1 MKSVFLLQWQRF
13 RRAPV
18 MVLSFL
24 VMTII
29 FVALLAGNNPAARP
43 AILAY
48 ADDSLSEAAAEDWVA
63 SLNEAEEFDFRLME
77 EKEVREAVSAGDVP
91 LALRL
96 MDGNYRIVLAADDM
110 SRFVLEAFLNRK
122 YREEMRLKQV
132 EQQAPGSEFR
142 SEVVDVMEEPPI
154 QVATSTLEGK
164 KEFQYDNQLQML
176 FGMTLFFSVYTIMF
190 SLMKI
195 VEEKKQGTWDRLI
208 LSPVGKWEIYLGHLA
223 YSFAIGYFQI
233 VLIFVLFKYIFNFD
247 VGDRFGAI
255 LVIIACYTFAIV
267 ALSMLVM
274 SFVGRPQQLQA
285 VVPIIAT
292 GMAMIGGAFWPIEL
306 VSNKMLLA
314 ISKILPITYDLNAL
328 KGVAIYDRSWQ
339 ELSGPIS
346 ILLLFG
352 VVCMGIGINLMERRT
367 Y

>member
-18 MVLSFL
+18 MMLSFFG
-24 VMTII
+24 MTIV
-29 FVALLAGNNPAARP
+29 FVALLAGNNPSERP

-48 ADDSLSEAAAEDWVA
+48 ADDSLSMSEAEDWVA
-63 SLNEAEEFDFRLME
+63 SLNEAEEFKFELMN
-77 EKEVREAVSAGDVP
+77 EKDVREAVAAGDAQ

-96 MDGNYRIVLAADDM
+96 MKENYRIVLAADDM
-110 SRFVLEAFLNRK
+110 GRFVLEAFLNRK
-122 YREEMRLKQV
+122 YREEFRLQQV
-132 EQQAPGSEFR
+132 EQQTAGSDIR
-142 SEVVDVMEEPPI
+142 TEVADLMEEPVL
-154 QVATSTLEGK
+154 QVTTTTLAGTE
-164 KEFQYDNQLQML
+164 EFQYDNQLQLL

-195 VEEKKQGTWDRLI
+195 VEEKKHGTWDRLI

-233 VLIFVLFKYIFNFD
+233 VMIFILFKYVFDFD
-247 VGDRFGAI
+247 VGERFGVI
-255 LVIIACYTFAIV
+255 LLIIACYTFAIV

-274 SFVGRPQQLQA
+274 GLVSRPQQLQA
-285 VVPIIAT
+285 VVPIVAT

-306 VSNKMLLA
+306 VNSSTLLA
-314 ISKILPITYDLNAL
+314 ISKILPITYGLDAL

-339 ELSGPIS
+339 ELSEPIS
-346 ILLLFG
+346 ILLLIG
-352 VVCMGIGINLMERRT
+352 VICMGIGINLMERRT

>member
-18 MVLSFL
+18 MMLSFL
-24 VMTII
+24 IMTII
-29 FVALLAGNNPAARP
+29 FVALLAGNNPAERP

-48 ADDSLSEAAAEDWVA
+48 ADDSLPESEAEDWVA
-63 SLNEAEEFDFRLME
+63 SLNKAEEFNFQLMS
-77 EKEVREAVSAGDVP
+77 EKDVREAVAAGDAP

-110 SRFVLEAFLNRK
+110 GRFVLEAFLNRK
-122 YREEMRLKQV
+122 YREELRFQQV
-132 EQQAPGSEFR
+132 EQQIAGSDIR
-142 SEVVDVMEEPPI
+142 TEVAGLMEEPPL
-154 QVATSTLEGK
+154 QVTTTTLEGTE
-164 KEFQYDNQLQML
+164 EFQYDNQLQLL

-195 VEEKKQGTWDRLI
+195 VEEKKYGTWNRLI

-233 VLIFVLFKYIFNFD
+233 VTIFILFKYAFHFD

-255 LVIIACYTFAIV
+255 LLIIACYTFAIV

-274 SFVGRPQQLQA
+274 GLVSRPQQLQA

-306 VSNKMLLA
+306 VNSNMLLA
-314 ISKILPITYDLNAL
+314 ISKILPITYGLDAL

-339 ELSGPIS
+339 ELSEPIS
-346 ILLLFG
+346 ILLLIG

>member
-1 MKSVFLLQWQRF
+1 MKSVFLLQWRRF

-29 FVALLAGNNPAARP
+29 FVAVLAGNNPAERP

-48 ADDSLSEAAAEDWVA
+48 ADGSLSESEAADWVA
-63 SLNEAEEFDFRLME
+63 VLNEAQEFKFQLVDE
-77 EKEVREAVSAGDVP
+77 NEVRDAISTGDAT

-96 MDGNYRIVLAADDM
+96 MDENYRIVMSADDM

-122 YREEMRLKQV
+122 YREEMRFQQI
-132 EQQAPGSEFR
+132 EQQTAVGDIR
-142 SEVVDVMEEPPI
+142 TEVEGLLDEPAL
-154 QVATSTLEGK
+154 QVTTSTLDGTE
-164 KEFQYDNQLQML
+164 EFQYDNQLQLL

-195 VEEKKQGTWDRLI
+195 VEEKRSGTWNRLI
-208 LSPVGKWEIYLGHLA
+208 LSPVGKKEIYLGHLA
-223 YSFAIGYFQI
+223 YSFVIGYFQI
-233 VLIFVLFKYIFNFD
+233 LMIFLLFKYVFNFD

-255 LVIIACYTFAIV
+255 LLIIACYTFAIV

-274 SFVGRPQQLQA
+274 GLVSRPQQLQA

-306 VSNKMLLA
+306 VSNDMLLA
-314 ISKILPITYDLNAL
+314 ISRVLPITYGLEAL
-328 KGVAIYDRSWQ
+328 KGVAIYDRSWS
-339 ELSGPIS
+339 ELAEPIS
-346 ILLLFG
+346 IMLLFG
-352 VVCMGIGINLMERRT
+352 VVCMGIGINLMERRS

>member
-13 RRAPV
+13 RRAPI

-24 VMTII
+24 VMTIF
-29 FVALLAGNNPAARP
+29 FVALLAGNNPAERP

-48 ADDSLSEAAAEDWVA
+48 ADNSLPETEAEAWVA
-63 SLNEAEEFDFRLME
+63 SLNKAEEFKFQLMD
-77 EKEVREAVSAGDVP
+77 EKKVREAVSAGDAP

-96 MDGNYRIVLAADDM
+96 MDKNYRIVLAADDT

-122 YREEMRLKQV
+122 YREEMRLQQV
-132 EQQAPGSEFR
+132 EQQTAGSDLR
-142 SEVVDVMEEPPI
+142 QKVADLMEEPAL
-154 QVATSTLEGK
+154 QVVTSTLEGK
-164 KEFQYDNQLQML
+164 EEFQYDNQLQML

-195 VEEKKQGTWDRLI
+195 VEEKKRGTWDRLI
-208 LSPVGKWEIYLGHLA
+208 LSPVAKWEIYLGHLT
-223 YSFAIGYFQI
+223 YSFTIGYVQI
-233 VLIFVLFKYIFNFD
+233 TLIFVLFKYVFGFD
-247 VGDRFGAI
+247 VGNRFGAI
-255 LVIIACYTFAIV
+255 LLIIACYTFAIV

-274 SFVGRPQQLQA
+274 SLVSRPQQLQA

-306 VSNKMLLA
+306 VSNTMLLA
-314 ISKILPITYDLNAL
+314 IAKILPITYGLDAL

-339 ELSGPIS
+339 ELSEPIS

-352 VVCMGIGINLMERRT
+352 VVCMGIGINFMERRT

>member
-24 VMTII
+24 VMTIV
-29 FVALLAGNNPAARP
+29 FVAALAGNNPAERP

-48 ADDSLSEAAAEDWVA
+48 ADESLPVAEAEEWVA
-63 SLNEAEEFDFRLME
+63 SLNESEEFKFELMNE
-77 EKEVREAVSAGDVP
+77 NEVREAVSAGDTP

-96 MDGNYRIVLAADDM
+96 MDDDYRIVLAADDM
-110 SRFVLEAFLNRK
+110 GRFVLEAFLDRK
-122 YREEMRLKQV
+122 YREEMRLQQI
-132 EQQAPGSEFR
+132 EQQTAGSDIR
-142 SEVVDVMEEPPI
+142 TEVAAGLEEPAL
-154 QVATSTLEGK
+154 QVTTSTLDGK
-164 KEFQYDNQLQML
+164 AEFQYDNQLQLL

-195 VEEKKQGTWDRLI
+195 VEEKKMGTWNRLI

-223 YSFAIGYFQI
+223 YSFTIGYVQI
-233 VLIFVLFKYIFNFD
+233 SLIFILFKYAFGFD

-255 LVIIACYTFAIV
+255 LLIIACYTFAIV

-274 SFVGRPQQLQA
+274 SLVSRPQQLQA
-285 VVPIIAT
+285 IVPIIAT

-306 VSNKMLLA
+306 VSNNILLT
-314 ISKILPITYDLNAL
+314 ISKILPITYGLDAL
-328 KGVAIYDRSWQ
+328 KGVAIYNRTWQ
-339 ELSGPIS
+339 ELSEPLS

-352 VVCMGIGINLMERRT
+352 VVCMGIGINLMERRSS
-367 Y
+367 

>member
-24 VMTII
+24 VMTVI
-29 FVALLAGNNPAARP
+29 FVALLAGNNPAERP

-48 ADDSLSEAAAEDWVA
+48 ADESLPEAEAQQWLAQ
-63 SLNEAEEFDFRLME
+63 LNEEEEFNFQFVAE
-77 EKEVREAVSAGDVP
+77 TEAKKAVSEGDAV

-96 MDGNYRIVLAADDM
+96 MEENYRIVLAADDM

-122 YREEMRLKQV
+122 YREELRLRQIE
-132 EQQAPGSEFR
+132 EQQPGTDIR
-142 SEVVDVMEEPPI
+142 TEVASLMEDPAL
-154 QVATSTLEGK
+154 QVTTSTLGETE
-164 KEFQYDNQLQML
+164 EFRYNNQLQLL

-195 VEEKKQGTWDRLI
+195 VEEKKYGTWNRLI
-208 LSPVGKWEIYLGHLA
+208 LSPLRKWEIYLGHLA
-223 YSFAIGYFQI
+223 YSFVIGYAQI
-233 VLIFVLFKYIFNFD
+233 AFVFVLFKYVFNFD
-247 VGDRFGAI
+247 VGDRFSSLLLI
-255 LVIIACYTFAIV
+255 VACYTFAIV

-274 SFVGRPQQLQA
+274 GLVSRPQQLQA
-285 VVPIIAT
+285 IVPIIAT

-306 VSNKMLLA
+306 VNNKMLLA
-314 ISKILPITYDLNAL
+314 ISKILPMTYGLDAL
-328 KGVAIYDRSWQ
+328 KGVAIYDRNWQ
-339 ELSGPIS
+339 ELVEPLS
-346 ILLLFG
+346 ILLLIG
-352 VVCMGIGINLMERRT
+352 VICMGIGINLMERRS

>member
-29 FVALLAGNNPAARP
+29 FVALLAGNNPAERS
-43 AILAY
+43 AILTY
-48 ADDSLSEAAAEDWVA
+48 ADSSLSKSEAEDWVA
-63 SLNEAEEFDFRLME
+63 SLNEADEFKFQLTGERE
-77 EKEVREAVSAGDVP
+77 AREAVSAGDAV
-91 LALRL
+91 LAVRL
-96 MDGNYRIVLAADDM
+96 MDENYRIVLAADDM
-110 SRFVLEAFLNRK
+110 SRFVLEAFLDRK
-122 YREEMRLKQV
+122 YREEMRFRQIE
-132 EQQAPGSEFR
+132 EQTAGGDIR
-142 SEVVDVMEEPPI
+142 AEVAGAMEEPAL
-154 QVATSTLEGK
+154 QVVASTLEGK
-164 KEFQYDNQLQML
+164 EEFQYDNQLQLL

-195 VEEKKQGTWDRLI
+195 VEEKKYGTWDRLI

-233 VLIFVLFKYIFNFD
+233 VMIFVLFKYMFNFD
-247 VGDRFGAI
+247 IGDRFGAI
-255 LVIIACYTFAIV
+255 LLIIACYTFAIV

-274 SFVGRPQQLQA
+274 SLVSRPQQLQA

-306 VSNKMLLA
+306 VSNDILLA
-314 ISKILPITYDLNAL
+314 ISKILPITYGLDAL

-339 ELSGPIS
+339 ELSEPIS

>member
-1 MKSVFLLQWQRF
+1 MKSVYLLQWQRF

-29 FVALLAGNNPAARP
+29 FVALLAGNNPAERP

-48 ADDSLSEAAAEDWVA
+48 ADDSLSASEAEDWVA
-63 SLNEAEEFDFRLME
+63 SLNRAEEFEFQLMSE
-77 EKEVREAVSAGDVP
+77 NEVREAVSAGDAP

-122 YREEMRLKQV
+122 YREKLRLQQV
-132 EQQAPGSEFR
+132 EQQTANSDIR
-142 SEVVDVMEEPPI
+142 AEVAGLLEEPAL
-154 QVATSTLEGK
+154 QVVTATLDGK
-164 KEFQYDNQLQML
+164 EEFQYDNQLQLL

-195 VEEKKQGTWDRLI
+195 VEEKKYGTWDRLI
-208 LSPVGKWEIYLGHLA
+208 LSPVEKWKIYLGHLA
-223 YSFAIGYFQI
+223 YSFTIGYIQI
-233 VLIFVLFKYIFNFD
+233 VLIFLLFKYVFSFD
-247 VGDRFGAI
+247 IGDRFGAI
-255 LVIIACYTFAIV
+255 LLIIACYTFAIV

-274 SFVGRPQQLQA
+274 SLVSRPQQLQA

-306 VSNKMLLA
+306 VSNNILLA
-314 ISKILPITYDLNAL
+314 ISKILPITYGLDAL

-339 ELSGPIS
+339 ELSEPIS